1 MIKDE
6 EYWAKKKQADKL
18 NSVTL
23 KLPHRFSFRDHDV
36 FEFDSAIS
44 FFDWDLKDR
53 QVKIDIRGCKAPN
66 YQTLSLLVL
75 YQWQLK
81 NQGCTVSII
90 ADDEDQGA
98 STMWSMMGARGTF
111 PVLLSPTQ
119 NFLGK
124 EKKPLIAL
132 RNSEDFK
139 LVVNGIDKFSQEFD
153 VKYTETLRYVVSEL
167 LYNTLEHGKKFG
179 SQKLRGIRI
188 PSLANFSSYEKSREI
203 HIIIADVGIGIK
215 KHLEQAYP
223 GLASHT
229 EAIQLAIRPQKSGTF
244 GSSDPYT
251 DKNNAGMGLFI
262 SSNIIKRLNADMH
275 IISGDGLLH
284 VSPQDITVKT
294 LAASWPGTI
303 VLLTLRLEDEPTFI
317 LHNLMQEFRQLAVN
331 EQKVADDAEE
341 KDRFYFGIEN
351 FFGKYA
357 EDKDA
362 AIRFKENKLFKAI
375 ENDKDIVIDFNY
387 VESAP
392 HSFLSALLASPIK
405 RLGMK
410 AYKKIKII
418 NATPEIR
425 ETIDFIF
432 DDNTE

>member
-1 MIKDE
+1 MFKNE
-6 EYWAKKKQADKL
+6 EYWIKKKQAEKQ
-18 NSVTL
+18 NSITL

-36 FEFDSAIS
+36 FEFDSAIN
-44 FFDWDLKDR
+44 FFDWGLSDR
-53 QVKIDIRGCKAPN
+53 QVKIDITDCKAPN

-81 NQGCTVSII
+81 NQGCKVSII
-90 ADDEDQGA
+90 ADDEQQGA
-98 STMWSMMGARGTF
+98 SIMWSMLGARGTF

-119 NFLGK
+119 NFLGR

-179 SQKLRGIRI
+179 SNKLRGIRI

-203 HIIIADVGIGIK
+203 HIIIADVGVGIK
-215 KHLEQAYP
+215 NHLEQAYP
-223 GLASHT
+223 GIASHA

-244 GSSDPYT
+244 GSNDPYT

-294 LAASWPGTI
+294 LSASWPGTI
-303 VLLTLRLEDEPTFI
+303 VLVTLRLEDEPTFV
-317 LHNLMQEFRQLAVN
+317 LHSLMQEFREQAVN
-331 EQKVADDAEE
+331 EQKVADEAE
-341 KDRFYFGIEN
+341 DQNRFYFGVEN

-362 AIRFKENKLFKAI
+362 AISFKETRLFKAI
-375 ENDKDIVIDFNY
+375 QENKDILIDFKY

-405 RLGMK
+405 RLGIN

-425 ETIDFIF
+425 ETIDFIL
-432 DDNTE
+432 DDNTD